1 MRLHCRLHFARA
13 IAVAFRRAL
22 VVLLLA
28 LGQADLA
35 FHAAALVVQVE
46 WYQGVSG
53 AFHLA
58 DQFIHFRAVQ
68 QQLART
74 YGFRMDVGRGGRQG
88 ADMRAEQEEF
98 IAADDDVGFLDLYA
112 GVADGLLP
120 SLPARCPLR
129 SDPR

>member
-1 MRLHCRLHFARA
+1 MRLHGRLHFARA
-13 IAVAFRRAL
+13 VAVAFRCPL

-28 LGQADLA
+28 LGQADFA
-35 FHAAALVVQVE
+35 FHASALVVQVE
-46 WYQGVSG
+46 RYQRVAG

-68 QQLART
+68 QQLARA
-74 YGFRMDVGRGGRQG
+74 YGFRMDMGGGGRQG

-112 GVADGLLP
+112 GVADGFDFP
-120 SLPARCPLR
+120 SF
-129 SDPR
+129 